1 MIETRHKKSMLKVTS
16 GLGILALL
24 MLMAAGCRSLPEPGG
39 GESADWEAEL
49 EPKEDPGEEFDA
61 ILDLAR
67 DDRWEL
73 ATLRAEQL
81 VAARPEDE
89 EAVKLAT
96 WTKKHRDTR
105 RAEDAA
111 AEVRAAAGDGGA
123 AEAEPVIAHSASGRG
138 KHRQQ
143 AKQTKTLPTKYS
155 GEFDREIREVLDLA
169 EQGKWEEAEA
179 KAEAL
184 REQSPEDLSVER
196 LHSWVS
202 KQRELQRSQALE
214 DKIREID
221 AKNSVY
227 NPNVIDLLTEQK
239 DRGLPPRKDLRDAI
253 QELEAKPLV
262 PESYGKKIV
271 KKGPMFS
278 VDSEQGR
285 MAKALDK
292 RVTVALDDVTLE
304 SIIFDIGEAEGV
316 NFIADKSLEAF
327 SQKLSVNMEDVRL
340 EEFLKYVARNM
351 KVHFQVSDDLVW
363 VVDGAQTN
371 LLEETRFFRLSK
383 GFVMP
388 AQFGVSEVDR
398 TSVTAKG
405 VTTVTEKEKI
415 EKFVQDGAPEEPAIE
430 AAIKQFFKGSEY
442 MVDYE
447 RNLIVARGTPE
458 QLEVMEKL
466 VEEFDKPVQ
475 QVFIEARFVTVTE
488 AIFQTLG
495 ASWETGRGPGRSQ
508 VKDFTELLD
517 PDAAVGLGL
526 EESFA
531 GILGRDNLSLTLTAL
546 EQSGES
552 QTLSAP
558 RLTLINN
565 RPARISDG
573 KVQYYYEEYSVSQ
586 QVTERSTA
594 SSLVP
599 TGKPVSVTAGVA
611 LDVVASIG
619 GDGES
624 IMLALHP
631 EVNQE
636 VKLVTF
642 ATVTDRDV
650 AGNVISS
657 FDIRLPESRT
667 QEIETRVVVKSGQTV
682 VMGGV
687 LERDQLTFV
696 ESVPILGNIPLIGA
710 AFRKRTEVDKPRYL
724 LIFVTATLL
733 SDTGEFIVYAGES
746 EDE

>member
-1 MIETRHKKSMLKVTS
+1 MRGWTALS
-16 GLGILALL
+16 GILALL
-24 MLMAAGCRSLPEPGG
+24 AMMAAGCRSDRDT
-39 GESADWEAEL
+39 SADLSEPAAEA
-49 EPKEDPGEEFDA
+49 PSVAGADA
-61 ILDLAR
+61 GIDGVLALAR
-67 DDRWEL
+67 GNRWEL
-73 ATLRAEQL
+73 ATLEAERL
-81 VAARPEDE
+81 VDERPGDAEAASLLEWVRG
-89 EAVKLAT
+89 
-96 WTKKHRDTR
+96 HRDAR
-105 RAEDAA
+105 RALDASKTVD
-111 AEVRAAAGDGGA
+111 AETARMID
-123 AEAEPVIAHSASGRG
+123 PVVSGRG
-138 KHRQQ
+138 EKARD
-143 AKQTKTLPTKYS
+143 AKRKDAAPPIAYS
-155 GEFDREIREVLDLA
+155 GDFDAEIREVFALA
-169 EQGKWEEAEA
+169 EDGKWEEAER
-179 KAEAL
+179 KASGLVELA
-184 REQSPEDLSVER
+184 PEDVAVER
-196 LHSWVS
+196 LFSWVS
-202 KQRELQRSQALE
+202 KQRELQRSAALE
-214 DKIREID
+214 DRIRQID
-221 AKNSVY
+221 ARNSNF
-227 NPNVIDLLTEQK
+227 NPSVMDLLNEQK

-253 QELEAKPLV
+253 QALESTPLV
-262 PESYGKKIV
+262 PESFGKKV
-271 KKGPMFS
+271 VRKGPMFPA
-278 VDSEQGR
+278 DSKEGR
-285 MAKALDK
+285 MSAALDK
-292 RVTVALDDVTLE
+292 RVSVVLDDVSLE

-316 NFIADKSLEAF
+316 NFIADKTLPAF
-327 SQKLSVNMEDVRL
+327 EKKLSVNMSDVRL
-340 EEFLKYVARNM
+340 EEFLKYVSRNLD
-351 KVHFQVSDDLVW
+351 VHFQVSDDLVW
-363 VVDGAQTN
+363 VVDGSQTN
-371 LLEETRFFRLSK
+371 LLEETRFFRLNK
-383 GFVMP
+383 GFVVP

-415 EKFVQDGAPEEPAIE
+415 EKFVQDGAPAEPAIE

-442 MVDYE
+442 MIDYE
-447 RNLIVARGTPE
+447 RNLIVARGRPE
-458 QLEVMEKL
+458 ELEVMEKII
-466 VEEFDKPVQ
+466 EEFDKPIQ

-488 AIFQTLG
+488 AIFQQLG

-517 PDAAVGLGL
+517 PDATVGLGL
-526 EESFA
+526 EESFT

-624 IMLALHP
+624 ILLALHP

-650 AGNVISS
+650 SGNVISS

-667 QEIETRVVVKSGQTV
+667 QEIETRVIVKSGQTV

-696 ESVPILGNIPLIGA
+696 ESVPVLGNIPLIGA

-733 SDTGEFIVYAGES
+733 SDTGEFIVYDDAGET
-746 EDE
+746 ERD